1 MRVNC
6 ICPEFVDTNM
16 VQEVLQFLG
25 EDAREGLIRYIG
37 RIHVSTTQVLDRA
50 LSWYNISHTTV
61 S

>member
-1 MRVNC
+1 
-6 ICPEFVDTNM
+6 M